1 MKPKLVIWKI
11 SRRSQ
16 DLILTNSSIELLIQQ
31 IVEFFPV
38 SIVKVK
44 NFPVDTSKIIANDV
58 EQLVSDKLNCLIID
72 VGTNE

>member
-38 SIVKVK
+38 SIAKVK
-44 NFPVDTSKIIANDV
+44 NFPGDPSKIIANDV

>member
-44 NFPVDTSKIIANDV
+44 NFPSDTSKIIANDV

>member
-44 NFPVDTSKIIANDV
+44 NFPGDTSKIIANDV

>member
-44 NFPVDTSKIIANDV
+44 NFPGDASKIIANDV